1 MKSTDMIFPIN
12 FLALKNMSNM
22 FFINGGWTVDWPRMF
37 YGAGTVFN
45 YERLDGQPEVIHSTG
60 PTTEDVVFMVNSH
73 CFQLI
78 VYLTILFTHL
88 INQQRPCQVYKS
100 W

>member
-73 CFQLI
+73 
-78 VYLTILFTHL
+78 LFSVDCIFNNFVHT
-88 INQQRPCQVYKS
+88 PY
-100 W
+100 